1 MVSEP
6 RNELMAWM
14 ETDYSKHTL
23 SMEDKM
29 AGAFG
34 RAKSYGWDGS
44 LNPEGGA
51 CIQGGVGG
59 AHNRKQLMGLK
70 TSILVPRAFSLPR
83 PPSEESGGAGREK
96 ALGTRMKNQGA

>member
-1 MVSEP
+1 MGALRV
-6 RNELMAWM
+6 MG
-14 ETDYSKHTL
+14 ET
-23 SMEDKM
+23 
-29 AGAFG
+29 A
-34 RAKSYGWDGS
+34 S

-51 CIQGGVGG
+51 CIQGGVG

-83 PPSEESGGAGREK
+83 PPSEESGGAGKEK